1 MRIAIG
7 EMAHETNSF
16 RAGLTGVDRFQA
28 MEWQHGKEILERHQG
43 VRDFLGG
50 MIAAGSQLDI
60 EIVPTFAAT
69 AEPSAT
75 IAGDAYATMRDE
87 LLAGLRAAGNVDAI
101 CLSLHGA
108 GSAEGID
115 DIEGTLLAE
124 VREVVG
130 PDLPL
135 VVTLDLHGNMTPA
148 MVEHADLLL
157 NCHEY
162 PHVDCYE
169 RGMEAIELA
178 AKLVRGEIRPQM
190 HLETLPMMISPA
202 TTMEGPGGE
211 ITQACFAWEAR
222 PGIIDC
228 ALAHGFPQTD
238 VPIISTSVL
247 ATADGD
253 SDLARTAAQAV
264 ARQIWEMR
272 EAFRDDLPGADEA
285 VQKAL
290 ASEALP
296 VIIAEVSDNSGGG
309 APADGTHLLRVLLR
323 ENLPNTCFG
332 FLADPEVARQAHEAG
347 TGATIAIRL
356 GGKTDELHGE
366 PIETS
371 AYVKCL
377 TDGRFRYTT
386 PMGAG
391 AQENLGL
398 MARLVIGNVDVLVAS
413 TRSQTLD
420 AEVFLLHGID
430 VTRYRIV
437 ALKSTQHFRAGFA
450 HLAGTIIRCDPP
462 GITTSNLGQLPYRR
476 VRRPIW
482 PLDDAPAPEF
492 LAETETA
499 KV

>member
-7 EMAHETNSF
+7 EIAHETNSF
-16 RAGLTGVDRFQA
+16 RAGLTSVEQFQA
-28 MEWQHGKEILERHQG
+28 VEWQHGVEIPEKHQG
-43 VRDFLGG
+43 VRDYLGG
-50 MIAAGSQLDI
+50 MLAAGDELGID
-60 EIVPTFAAT
+60 IVPTFAAA

-75 IAGDAYATMRDE
+75 IAQDAYIRMRDE
-87 LLAGLRAAGNVDAI
+87 LLTAIDAAGDVDAI

-108 GSAEGID
+108 GSAEGVD
-115 DIEGTLLAE
+115 DVEGTLLAE
-124 VREVVG
+124 VREAVG

-135 VVTLDLHGNMTPA
+135 VVTLDLHGHMTPA

-157 NCHEY
+157 HCHEY

-169 RGMEAIELA
+169 RGVEAIHLA
-178 AKLVRGEIRPQM
+178 ARLVRGEIRPHL
-190 HLETLPMMISPA
+190 HLETLPMMLPPT
-202 TTMEGPGGE
+202 TTMAGPGRE
-211 ITQACFAWEAR
+211 ITDACFACESR

-228 ALAHGFPQTD
+228 AVVHGFPHTD
-238 VPIISTSVL
+238 VPIVSTSVL

-253 SDLARTAAQAV
+253 PDLARTVAQAV
-264 ARQIWEMR
+264 ACQIWEMR
-272 EAFRDDLPGADEA
+272 EVFRDVLPGAEEA
-285 VQKAL
+285 MQLAL
-290 ASEALP
+290 AAEVPP
-296 VIIAEVSDNSGGG
+296 VVVAEVSDNSGGG
-309 APADGTHLLRVLLR
+309 APADGTHLLRALLK
-323 ENLPNTCFG
+323 ENVPNTCFG
-332 FLADPEVARQAHEAG
+332 FITDPAVVQQAHDAG

-356 GGKTDELHGE
+356 GGKTDDLHGA
-366 PIETS
+366 PLETT

-391 AQENLGL
+391 AEENLGP
-398 MARLVIGNVDVLVAS
+398 MARLIIGNVDVLVAS
-413 TRSQTLD
+413 VRSQTLD

-462 GITTSNLGQLPYRR
+462 GITTSDLSQLPYQR

-482 PLDDAPAPEF
+482 PLDDIPGLELPPVH
-492 LAETETA
+492 ETSQA
-499 KV
+499 

>member
-7 EMAHETNSF
+7 EIAHETNAF
-16 RAGLTGVDRFQA
+16 RAGLTGVEQFQA
-28 MEWQHGKEILERHQG
+28 LEWQHGAEILEKHYG
-43 VRDFLGG
+43 VRDYLGG
-50 MIAAGSQLDI
+50 MIAAGSQLGI

-75 IAGDAYATMRDE
+75 IARDAYVTMRDE
-87 LLAGLRAAGNVDAI
+87 LLEALRSAGPVDAI

-115 DIEGTLLAE
+115 DVEGTLLAE
-124 VREVVG
+124 VRDAVG
-130 PDLPL
+130 SDIPL
-135 VVTLDLHGNMTPA
+135 VATLDLHGNMTPA

-157 NCHEY
+157 HCHEY

-169 RGMEAIELA
+169 RGMEAIALA
-178 AKLVRGEIRPQM
+178 SRLVRGEIHPHM

-202 TTMEGPGGE
+202 TTMEGPGQDV
-211 ITQACFAWEAR
+211 TQACFAWESR
-222 PGIIDC
+222 PRMIDC
-228 ALAHGFPQTD
+228 AFVHGFPQTD

-253 SDLARTAAQAV
+253 PDLARIAAQTV
-264 ARQIWEMR
+264 AHQIWEMR
-272 EAFRDDLPGADEA
+272 EAFRDDLPGAEEA
-285 VQKAL
+285 VQAAL
-290 ASEALP
+290 AAEALP
-296 VIIAEVSDNSGGG
+296 IVIAEVSDNSGGG
-309 APADGTHLLRVLLR
+309 APADGTHLLRALLR
-323 ENLPNTCFG
+323 ENISNTCFG
-332 FLADPEVARQAHEAG
+332 FMTDPDVARQAHEAG

-356 GGKTDELHGE
+356 GGKTDELHGD
-366 PIETS
+366 PLETS

-391 AQENLGL
+391 AQENLGP

-413 TRSQTLD
+413 VRSQTLD

-437 ALKSTQHFRAGFA
+437 ALKSTQHFRAGFS

-462 GITTSNLGQLPYRR
+462 GITTSNLAQLPYRR

-482 PLDDAPAPEF
+482 PLDNA
-492 LAETETA
+492 AEWSC
-499 KV
+499 